1 MSPSLATIQ
10 IKLLFMCDEALQ
22 EDLQSL
28 NNYFWCGQKDGEV
41 AWHND
46 GECKKM
52 KYRALRM
59 SNS

>member
-41 AWHND
+41 A
-46 GECKKM
+46 
-52 KYRALRM
+52 
-59 SNS
+59 